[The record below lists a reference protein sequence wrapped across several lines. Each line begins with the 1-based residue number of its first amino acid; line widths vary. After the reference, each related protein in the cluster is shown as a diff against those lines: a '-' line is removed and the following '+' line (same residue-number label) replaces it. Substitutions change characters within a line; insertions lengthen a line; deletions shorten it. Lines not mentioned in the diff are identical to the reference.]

1 MTHSQPSQLVLSRYR
16 KSLLAIPYFLV
27 LMTAYPST
35 AQFTPT
41 GNLGAPIGP
50 GAVAGAVVV
59 LGAIA
64 GGGIYLAVHHSH
76 TSLNGCVNEGNHGLR
91 VTTNS
96 GMSYELLNA
105 SAEVRT
111 GERLSFRGHRIKTAS
126 GPAFQVDHISGH
138 HGACSLM

>member
-1 MTHSQPSQLVLSRYR
+1 MTHSKPSQLALSRYR
-16 KSLLAIPYFLV
+16 KSLLAIPSLLV
-27 LMTAYPST
+27 LMIPYSST
-35 AQFTPT
+35 AQSTPT
-41 GNLGAPIGP
+41 GNLGARIGS
-50 GAVAGAVVV
+50 GAVAGAVVAV
-59 LGAIA
+59 GAIA

-76 TSLNGCVNEGNHGLR
+76 TSLNGCVNESNHGLR

-105 SAEVRT
+105 PTEVRT

-138 HGACSLM
+138 HGACRLM